1 MGDSIHLK
9 YGNIEI
15 RTKDITN
22 KLFYKTL
29 NTKVVHKLFMA
40 PFKLRFND
48 VFGIMEYEEQ
58 NESLNC
64 QLIGGEND
72 GQSF

>member
-15 RTKDITN
+15 RTSP
-22 KLFYKTL
+22 LFYKTL

-40 PFKLRFND
+40 PFKPRFND
-48 VFGIMEYEEQ
+48 VFGIMEDEK
-58 NESLNC
+58 NKMNH
-64 QLIGGEND
+64 
-72 GQSF
+72 